1 MSGWRGYL
9 GIGRVAGLL
18 RKEQMDMKGS
28 CETCAF
34 YEYDE
39 EYDYYVCSASLDEDE
54 MARFLQDSHFQ
65 CPYYRLG
72 DEYAV
77 VRKQM

>member
-1 MSGWRGYL
+1 
-9 GIGRVAGLL
+9 
-18 RKEQMDMKGS
+18 MKGS

-54 MARFLQDSHFQ
+54 MARFLQDSHFA

-72 DEYAV
+72 EGVGTSDWWSSPRSSRQMILPFCS
-77 VRKQM
+77 RKAPASS